1 MPRSIDPALVV
12 AVLALAFARNVSAD
26 EAVHQDKLCEE
37 LMGRVVQQA
46 DLNFEKSSDKIG
58 TSARSLLD
66 EIVEIDLGIT
76 PWPIPGMLEK
86 IDIDGFISND
96 LKNIFIDNRIYSDIR
111 FENRLRFTY
120 AEEVGHLVLHK
131 EEIVNCEFRTE
142 QDWIKFREEMPEE
155 EVSWFEFQAKEFAGR
170 LLVPK
175 AELIRQIQNNEAKI
189 HEFRKVFDNNHDDLL
204 ITTLS
209 RIICSEF
216 GVSEL
221 VIDKRIKREKIWAQF

>member
-1 MPRSIDPALVV
+1 MGNIK
-12 AVLALAFARNVSAD
+12 ARKMTSSEIRQWAEDFRNEYVKP
-26 EAVHQDKLCEE
+26 VN
-37 LMGRVVQQA
+37 RVPVP
-46 DLNFEKSSDKIG
+46 I
-58 TSARSLLD
+58 D

-131 EEIVNCEFRTE
+131 EEIENCEFQTE

-221 VIDKRIKREKIWAQF
+221 VIDKRIKREKIGPNFNF

>member
-1 MPRSIDPALVV
+1 MGNIK
-12 AVLALAFARNVSAD
+12 ARQMTLSEIRQWAEDFRNEYVKP
-26 EAVHQDKLCEE
+26 VN
-37 LMGRVVQQA
+37 RVPVPI
-46 DLNFEKSSDKIG
+46 E
-58 TSARSLLD
+58 

-131 EEIVNCEFRTE
+131 EEIENCEFRTE
-142 QDWIKFREEMPEE
+142 QDWIKFREDMPEE

-175 AELIRQIQNNEAKI
+175 ADLIHQIQNNEAKI
-189 HEFRKVFDNNHDDLL
+189 HEFRKVFDHNHDDLL

-221 VIDKRIKREKIWAQF
+221 VIDKRIKREKIWPNFNF

>member
-1 MPRSIDPALVV
+1 VGNIK
-12 AVLALAFARNVSAD
+12 ARKMTSSEIRQWAEDFRNEYVKP
-26 EAVHQDKLCEE
+26 VN
-37 LMGRVVQQA
+37 RVPVP
-46 DLNFEKSSDKIG
+46 I
-58 TSARSLLD
+58 D

-175 AELIRQIQNNEAKI
+175 AELIHQIQNNEAKI
-189 HEFRKVFDNNHDDLL
+189 HDFRKVYDDSTHDDLL
-204 ITTLS
+204 ITALS
-209 RIICSEF
+209 KVICSKF
-216 GVSEL
+216 GVSHF
-221 VIDKRIKREKIWAQF
+221 VIEKRIKFENLANFNL